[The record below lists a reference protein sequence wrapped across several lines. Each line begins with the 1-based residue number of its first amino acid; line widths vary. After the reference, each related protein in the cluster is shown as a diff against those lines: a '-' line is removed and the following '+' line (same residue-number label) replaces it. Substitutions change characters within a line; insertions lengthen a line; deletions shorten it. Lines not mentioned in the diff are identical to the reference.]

1 VRSVSSTVLPSVVKK
16 PTVTRSTTIGGQTGK
31 LNAEEE
37 FRKWAV
43 NELRH
48 DLNKSINGRFPA
60 YYDTQMHANTTI
72 AEDFV
77 SSLLSFPADAELI
90 TESVHSASSTLDS
103 RHFAEEFLRRRK
115 LADKGIIDE
124 RNTSSPAENK
134 SASSGWSEVAKKG
147 GASTQQQAQQPAALE
162 NSNFKVVPSKK
173 KGKR

>member
-1 VRSVSSTVLPSVVKK
+1 M
-16 PTVTRSTTIGGQTGK
+16 GGQSGK

-48 DLNKSINGRFPA
+48 DLNKGINGTFSSPSYFA
-60 YYDTQMHANTTI
+60 QYTNLSI

-90 TESVHSASSTLDS
+90 TESVHSASNTLDS

-124 RNTSSPAENK
+124 RNTASPAENK
-134 SASSGWSEVAKKG
+134 AAGSGWSEVAKKG
-147 GASTQQQAQQPAALE
+147 GASTVQQQQQQQQPLDS
-162 NSNFKVVPSKK
+162 SNFKVVAAKK
-173 KGKR
+173 KTKR

>member
-1 VRSVSSTVLPSVVKK
+1 MVCLLTCINVSFTNNL
-16 PTVTRSTTIGGQTGK
+16 T
-31 LNAEEE
+31 
-37 FRKWAV
+37 
-43 NELRH
+43 
-48 DLNKSINGRFPA
+48 
-60 YYDTQMHANTTI
+60 

-147 GASTQQQAQQPAALE
+147 SANTQQQQQQPALDSGA
-162 NSNFKVVPSKK
+162 FKVVPSKK
-173 KGKR
+173 KSKR

>member
-1 VRSVSSTVLPSVVKK
+1 MVCLTDFLLYQ
-16 PTVTRSTTIGGQTGK
+16 TIFA
-31 LNAEEE
+31 NAC
-37 FRKWAV
+37 
-43 NELRH
+43 
-48 DLNKSINGRFPA
+48 
-60 YYDTQMHANTTI
+60 T

-134 SASSGWSEVAKKG
+134 AASSGWSEVAKKG
-147 GASTQQQAQQPAALE
+147 GANAAQQQQPLDS
-162 NSNFKVVPSKK
+162 SNFKVVAAKK
-173 KGKR
+173 KTKR